1 MKEVLPAGELVC
13 IEEADD
19 GLGLRPPML
28 FCLDDSGWAR
38 LVDQPSIGVDRLFV
52 DSLRHLYRRRL
63 YAGEN
68 FRIA

>member
-28 FCLDDSGWAR
+28 VGIDDAAR
-38 LVDQPSIGVDRLFV
+38 VGLIKRPPSA
-52 DSLRHLYRRRL
+52 SSPSS
-63 YAGEN
+63 
-68 FRIA
+68 